1 MRISFIASL
10 LRLNTFRTLS
20 DGGLFY
26 FHNEWEMVP
35 SKLLEVKFKWA
46 NFDYKLLTKKTFDF
60 LSSFSYIYFPVF
72 FYIAWELFW

>member
-1 MRISFIASL
+1 MRISFITSL

-35 SKLLEVKFKWA
+35 SKLLEVKFK
-46 NFDYKLLTKKTFDF
+46 
-60 LSSFSYIYFPVF
+60 
-72 FYIAWELFW
+72 